1 MIALSRKR
9 AKMAAMKSPQEM
21 RSEQRTESAF
31 PLESSELHRTEFSIL
46 GEHTPVGLSESEA
59 APNHR
64 GGAQTTRNDRRPAG
78 TFYEFF
84 AGGGMARAGLGDNWD
99 CLFANDL
106 SPQKAASYAK
116 NWGGTHLKVADVAA
130 LTTADLPGL
139 ADLAWASFPCQDL
152 SLAGAGAGLSG
163 VRSGTFWPFWD
174 LIKTLRHENRA
185 PSVVVLENVC
195 GALSSHSGKD
205 FAAIS
210 DALASNEYRFGAV
223 VINAAKFVPQSR
235 PRLFIIGFDR
245 SISLPETLTNASP
258 SASWHTTS
266 LIEAHSKLSQNA
278 KDAWVW
284 WHLPTP
290 PNRTTIFADLVESKP
305 DGVKAHTAS
314 ETMKLL
320 GMMTPLNIAKVEA
333 AKRAGKR
340 MVGTVY
346 KRTRPTGPEGRK
358 EQRAE
363 IRFDDIAGCLRTPT
377 GGSSRQTIMIVEGNR
392 VSSRLLSPR
401 EAARLMGLPDT
412 YLLPEKYNDAY
423 HLAGDGVAVPVV
435 RFLAEHLLEPL
446 LIAARRFNEAAA

>member
-1 MIALSRKR
+1 MIALSQKR
-9 AKMAAMKSPQEM
+9 AKMTLMKSSEEM
-21 RSEQRTESAF
+21 RSEQRTF
-31 PLESSELHRTEFSIL
+31 PLESSGLNRNKHSVQDGHTHL
-46 GEHTPVGLSESEA
+46 GSSESKA
-59 APNHR
+59 VANRSDAP
-64 GGAQTTRNDRRPAG
+64 QTAGNNQRPTG

-84 AGGGMARAGLGDNWD
+84 AGGGMARAGLGDHWD

-106 SPQKAASYAK
+106 SPRKAAAYAK
-116 NWGGTHLKVADVAA
+116 NWGEAHLRVADVAV

-152 SLAGAGAGLSG
+152 SLAGIGAGLSG
-163 VRSGTFWPFWD
+163 VRSGTFWPFWN
-174 LIKTLRHENRA
+174 LIKSLRYENRA
-185 PSVVVLENVC
+185 PRIIVLENVC
-195 GALSSHSGKD
+195 GALSSHGGKD

-210 DALASNEYRFGAV
+210 DALASNEYCFGAV
-223 VINAAKFVPQSR
+223 VINAAQFVPQSR
-235 PRLFIIGFDR
+235 PRLFIIGFHK
-245 SISLPETLTNASP
+245 SVSLPNSLTSEGPTPN
-258 SASWHTTS
+258 WHTTS
-266 LIEAHSKLSQNA
+266 LIEAYSKLSQDT

-284 WHLPTP
+284 WHLPAP
-290 PNRTTIFADLVESKP
+290 PDRTTIFADLVEDKP
-305 DGVKAHTAS
+305 HGVKAHTAS
-314 ETMKLL
+314 ETKNLL

-346 KRTRPTGPEGRK
+346 KRTRPGPNGEK
-358 EQRAE
+358 MQRAE

-435 RFLAEHLLEPL
+435 RFMAEHLLEPL
-446 LIAARRFNEAAA
+446 LIATRKINEAAA